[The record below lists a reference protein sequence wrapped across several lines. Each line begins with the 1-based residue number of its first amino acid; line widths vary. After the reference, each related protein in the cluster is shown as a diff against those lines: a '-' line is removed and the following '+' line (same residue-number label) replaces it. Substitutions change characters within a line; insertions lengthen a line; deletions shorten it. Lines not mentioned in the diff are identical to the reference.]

1 MFRFFYGRWFSIVFL
16 ALPVLVPPKGSV
28 ARSFFTSDFV
38 RRATPSCTQVS
49 TFPSRNFDLSSSTAS
64 VCRSR
69 LIWARR
75 QGPRAKASCE
85 CHLSDRVG
93 SLSDRHLAQPDLCPI
108 MSVRSY
114 RISVRSSF
122 GSARSLSDRVRSLSD
137 RHLAQPGLCLIV
149 LGLYPIVILL
159 CLLLRVVCRWPD
171 SFCDLLF
178 GSSFIIDLYGGLPST
193 IPGFWCG
200 S

>member
-1 MFRFFYGRWFSIVFL
+1 VWCFGLLRAQFLHCFPGCSCAGAAQRLCRPEFLRLRFY
-16 ALPVLVPPKGSV
+16 
-28 ARSFFTSDFV
+28 
-38 RRATPSCTQVS
+38 PSS
-49 TFPSRNFDLSSSTAS
+49 NAAFPSRNFDLSSSVAS

-69 LIWARR
+69 IIKVRR

-93 SLSDRHLAQPDLCPI
+93 TLSDHHLAQPGLFPI
-108 MSVRSY
+108 MSGLCLIVTWLSQTSVRSC
-114 RISVRSSF
+114 RVSVRSSF

-137 RHLAQPGLCLIV
+137 RLLAQPGLCPIV

-159 CLLLRVVCRWPD
+159 CLLLRVMYRWSD

-178 GSSFIIDLYGGLPST
+178 GLSFVIDL
-193 IPGFWCG
+193 
-200 S
+200 